1 MAELLRTNRAVLT
14 VSIPTW
20 TGKGGIGMILS
31 FDLDGGIAGTDNG
44 LLNLLHM
51 QACRMEGNEGAFH
64 YLQQYYARRPL
75 ILDPRSLTGP
85 GDEYHIITGRVP
97 SAHAITKKWVKHWLG
112 PEPVLNLH
120 LVGTARVE
128 KMFEK
133 GETDKASIELG
144 RSKLR
149 VIHYIKAQVHFDNNP
164 LIVAY
169 LRSQDVTSV
178 LVGGGLL

>member
-1 MAELLRTNRAVLT
+1 
-14 VSIPTW
+14 
-20 TGKGGIGMILS
+20 MILS
-31 FDLDGGIAGTDNG
+31 FDLDGVIADTDNG
-44 LLNLLHM
+44 LLNLLH
-51 QACRMEGNEGAFH
+51 QASRTNGSEGSLH
-64 YLQQYYARRPL
+64 YLQQYYARRRI

-97 SAHAITKKWVKHWLG
+97 SAHKITKVWVERWLG
-112 PEPVLNLH
+112 PEAVLNLH

-149 VIHYIKAQVHFDNNP
+149 AMQYSKVQVHFDNNP

-169 LRSQDVTSV
+169 LRSEGMTSV

>member
-1 MAELLRTNRAVLT
+1 
-14 VSIPTW
+14 
-20 TGKGGIGMILS
+20 MIA
-31 FDLDGGIAGTDNG
+31 DTDNG

-51 QACRMEGNEGAFH
+51 QACRVEGTEGAFH
-64 YLQQYYARRPL
+64 YLQQYYARRRI

-97 SAHAITKKWVKHWLG
+97 SAHKITKVWVERWLG
-112 PEPVLNLH
+112 DEAVRNLH

-133 GETDKASIELG
+133 GETEAASIELG

-149 VIHYIKAQVHFDNNP
+149 AIQYSKVQIHFDNNP

-169 LRSQDVTSV
+169 LRSQGVTSV

>member
-1 MAELLRTNRAVLT
+1 
-14 VSIPTW
+14 
-20 TGKGGIGMILS
+20 MILS
-31 FDLDGGIAGTDNG
+31 FDLDGVIADTDNG

-51 QACRMEGNEGAFH
+51 QACRIEGNEGAFH

-97 SAHAITKKWVKHWLG
+97 SAHAITRKWVERWLG
-112 PEPVLNLH
+112 PEAVLNLH

-128 KMFEK
+128 GVFEK
-133 GETDKASIELG
+133 GETEAASVELG
-144 RSKLR
+144 KSKLR
-149 VIHYIKAQVHFDNNP
+149 AMQYSKVQVHFDNNP

-169 LRSQDVTSV
+169 LRSEGMTSV
-178 LVGGGLL
+178 LVGGCLL